1 MNKPL
6 LSVNNLTHLYAPGK
20 GFSDVSFDLW
30 PGEVL
35 GIVGES
41 GSGKTTLLK
50 SISARLTPQQG
61 EIHYENRSL
70 YAMSEAD
77 RRRLLRTE
85 WGVVHQHP
93 LDGLRRQVSAG
104 GNIGERLMATG
115 ARHYGDIR
123 ATAQKWL
130 EEVEI
135 PANRIDDLPTTFSG
149 GMQQRLQ
156 IARNLVTHQA
166 FAADVDWDGSD
177 GAVIV
182 IPDEVHGYK
191 VTALG
196 GYIGRG
202 VPTAF
207 ALNAPEIWNTQVVF
221 GDEKVAADAEKDY
234 PNAKIVDCT
243 VTLRLGRNVK
253 ALNEVSCFGWQGYDE
268 NGAETV
274 WRLRWNVECDEGN
287 ETFYA
292 KGGRLYR
299 CADGEAVE
307 AFRCA

>member
-1 MNKPL
+1 MQKK
-6 LSVNNLTHLYAPGK
+6 H
-20 GFSDVSFDLW
+20 
-30 PGEVL
+30 
-35 GIVGES
+35 
-41 GSGKTTLLK
+41 SGKMGAIALPVALIAAAVGVLLWM
-50 SISARLTPQQG
+50 L
-61 EIHYENRSL
+61 
-70 YAMSEAD
+70 
-77 RRRLLRTE
+77 
-85 WGVVHQHP
+85 
-93 LDGLRRQVSAG
+93 
-104 GNIGERLMATG
+104 TG
-115 ARHYGDIR
+115 AQGYR
-123 ATAQKWL
+123 AADWT
-130 EEVEI
+130 
-135 PANRIDDLPTTFSG
+135 DTDG
-149 GMQQRLQ
+149 QRYY
-156 IARNLVTHQA
+156 RNLVTHQA

-234 PNAKIVDCT
+234 PNAKVVDCT

-299 CADGEAVE
+299 CADGAAVE
-307 AFRCA
+307 AFRCARCSAAALRAFPCVPAGVRQRGPFSRVRECPLVPPQANARGVPLDPRHWQFAV

>member
-1 MNKPL
+1 ML
-6 LSVNNLTHLYAPGK
+6 
-20 GFSDVSFDLW
+20 
-30 PGEVL
+30 
-35 GIVGES
+35 
-41 GSGKTTLLK
+41 
-50 SISARLTPQQG
+50 
-61 EIHYENRSL
+61 
-70 YAMSEAD
+70 
-77 RRRLLRTE
+77 
-85 WGVVHQHP
+85 
-93 LDGLRRQVSAG
+93 
-104 GNIGERLMATG
+104 TG
-115 ARHYGDIR
+115 AQGYR
-123 ATAQKWL
+123 AADWT
-130 EEVEI
+130 
-135 PANRIDDLPTTFSG
+135 DTDG
-149 GMQQRLQ
+149 QRYY
-156 IARNLVTHQA
+156 RNLVTHQA

-299 CADGEAVE
+299 CADGTAVE